1 MSIMQRLPQLL
12 SRLACAALCTFVL
25 GTGAHA
31 GENPTLSAT
40 AASGY
45 ESFRGQ
51 PFFLLTDASYGSDE
65 VAKVR
70 LEVSGGDAESLKPYG
85 GADILLYRIAQPLD
99 FLKGQKNLHRV
110 QVTPN
115 YRGEGLSNTLSYLW
129 DSWYQQTRR
138 SWQRILSPDTRK
150 KALVQAP
157 QLKAGEA
164 LVAPTRFEQN
174 PQFEPLKGYDLAER
188 FRYPLWDAK
197 PIEPPKGVAMAGS
210 SSDFLAPNNGNLMI
224 PVGKLKPGLYL
235 VEAVI
240 GAYRANTLLFV
251 TDTVAITKST
261 HDGMLAWTADRVK
274 GTPVANAKLQWTDGL
289 GVLKSGQSGSDGVL
303 QLDHVSP
310 ERSYLI
316 GEDAGGGVFIS
327 ENFYYDSEIYNA
339 KLYAVTDR
347 PLYRPGDEV
356 HVKFVGRDFRNATE
370 SAPVAAGAIEL
381 DVLDPNGSPVAHE
394 KLTMAPDTGAD
405 TSFTLPANASAGGY
419 SLRFTYGGSSYGGA
433 FRVAEYIK
441 PHFDVALVMD
451 KPDYGTGEALQGH
464 VRLSYPDGR
473 PVKQAHVSISVRAQ
487 QVSMVE
493 GELRYAGLFPVKLE
507 QQERVADNDG
517 NVPLQLP
524 PAKDPSR
531 YVITILASDG
541 AAYRVRITREL
552 LVARGITPYTLA
564 TSSQFTQPGEK
575 VDFNLTAQALPAVL
589 SSTGAST
596 PLPQQIPTRWELTR
610 LEDQSSENGQLS
622 AQAGGSLSFPV
633 TFKQPG
639 SYTLSVKDQHGNLLA
654 ATSHWVAGNGITS
667 TPGSVQIVLD
677 KPRYAIGDTAEAL
690 ITFPQPVANALL
702 TLERDKV
709 EQHALLAGGASW
721 LDLSK
726 ISDTQWRARIRI
738 AANFSPNM
746 TFSVLYVKDG
756 DYAFQNAGLAVAQ
769 PQIAI
774 AVKSDKPVYTPGDTV
789 QLDLDS
795 SLAGKPQAANLTVSV
810 VDEMVYVLQPEI
822 APNIV
827 DFFYHPRRNSVRTTS
842 SLNFIS
848 YDMALAALPGA
859 PEQGRYNERGVK
871 VLERP
876 RRDEKDTAAWVANLK
891 TDAAGHAHM
900 SFVMPDS
907 LTRWRVTVRAATAD
921 GVVGQTTANVR
932 SDKPLYLKWT
942 GPTHFRSG
950 DKPRLDMVAF
960 NQGSDDVEAQLQVDG
975 AGLSVHQSVKLK
987 RGPNVLTLP
996 VDAPTSGVITA
1007 QLLENGKTVDSL
1019 QTTLAMEPVGWLS
1032 PHQLSMP
1039 IAFDT
1044 KSLPLPLP
1052 ADAQNLSLRFVT
1064 GAQGQFARVADELV
1078 AYPYGC
1084 VEQTSSRLIP
1094 LALAVNSY
1102 VQQNALVSTRDTTQ
1116 GIDALLR
1123 SERQRLAMLAGTG
1136 GVFGWWGDGTGG
1148 NPFLTAYAYY
1158 ADWLASRSLGLQL
1171 PPDNWKQVLESY
1183 KNSADQP
1190 LLHRV
1195 LELYW
1200 ANRMGLPVQTQL
1212 DGLNDE
1218 LLREDAKPAALEVRD
1233 SLIFVAP
1240 DSTEGHQLAV
1250 VLAAQIHHE
1259 LKQTLPAPLAMAVDA
1274 ARQAL
1279 AGNRSPFV
1287 QSLLVLEQGQ
1297 PEPDRANLLLAGISS
1312 DMPTM
1317 ERAIA
1322 LTWLQQAL
1330 GTAPGDASSA
1340 MLPGDTGKGQW
1351 QRTTTPTGRADWRWS
1366 GSTLPN
1372 ELAVNPL
1379 LVKQDHGIAPVVVI
1393 SYDSRA
1399 KENTQLPITLQRKL
1413 YKLVAQASP
1422 VAAGS
1427 ADDANNAD
1435 QGRTYAAEAVPAGAA
1450 LDANTLYVDE
1460 VTLTPTEGTY
1470 RYGLLEVPLPPG
1482 GDVEASTWGL
1492 TITGLDGAGE
1502 NGQQQRAPVRQV
1514 QHEMGDLSYR
1524 QPVALLDHPQVY
1536 RQLVRFSLPGHF
1548 VLPPARYFRMY
1559 QPEAKALQ
1567 DDGKGNATMV
1577 VK

>member
-1 MSIMQRLPQLL
+1 MQRLPLLL
-12 SRLACAALCTFVL
+12 SRLACVALCTFAL
-25 GTGAHA
+25 GTSAHA
-31 GENPTLSAT
+31 GENPTLSPTTPSDYA
-40 AASGY
+40 
-45 ESFRGQ
+45 SFRGQ
-51 PFFLLTDASYGSDE
+51 PFFLLTDASYGSNE

-70 LEVSGGDAESLKPYG
+70 LEAPGGDSEALKPYG
-85 GADILLYRIAQPLD
+85 GADILLYRIPQPLE

-110 QVTPN
+110 QVRAN

-138 SWQRILSPDTRK
+138 SWQRILSTDTRK
-150 KALVQAP
+150 KAVEQAP
-157 QLKAGEA
+157 QLKIGES
-164 LVAPTRFEQN
+164 LIKPTRFEQN
-174 PQFEPLKGYDLAER
+174 PQFEPLKGYDLVER

-197 PIEPPKGVAMAGS
+197 PIQPPKGVAMDGS
-210 SSDFLAPNNGNLMI
+210 SSDFLSPNSGNLMI

-261 HDGMLAWTADRVK
+261 HDGMLAWTADRRQ

-289 GVLKSGQSGSDGVL
+289 GVLKSGETGNDGVL

-347 PLYRPGDEV
+347 PLYRPGDQV
-356 HVKFVGRDFRNATE
+356 NVKFVGRDFKNATD
-370 SAPVAAGAIEL
+370 SAPIAAGAIEL

-394 KLTMAPDTGAD
+394 KLTMSPETGAD
-405 TSFTLPANASAGGY
+405 TRFTLPANASAGGY
-419 SLRFTYGGSSYGGA
+419 SLRFSYGGSTYGGA

-464 VRLSYPDGR
+464 VRLTYPDGR

-507 QQERVADNDG
+507 QQELVADADG
-517 NVPLQLP
+517 NVPLKLP

-531 YVITILASDG
+531 YVITVLASDG

-552 LVARGITPYTLA
+552 LVARGITPYTLG
-564 TSSQFTQPGEK
+564 TVSQFTQPGTK
-575 VDFNLTAQALPAVL
+575 VDFKLAAQPLPPALSA
-589 SSTGAST
+589 TGA
-596 PLPQQIPTRWELTR
+596 PVAAPQQIPSRWELTR
-610 LEDQSSENGQLS
+610 LEDQSSESGQLS
-622 AQAGGSLSFPV
+622 AQAGGSISFPV

-677 KPRYAIGDTAEAL
+677 RPRYAVGDTAEAL

-709 EQHALLAGGASW
+709 EQHALLASGADW
-721 LDLSK
+721 LSLTK
-726 ISDTQWRARIRI
+726 VSDTQWRARIRI
-738 AANFSPNM
+738 QPNFSPNM

-774 AVKSDKPVYTPGDTV
+774 AVKSDKPVYAPGDTV

-795 SLAGKPQAANLTVSV
+795 SLAGKPLPANLTVSV

-848 YDMALAALPGA
+848 YDMALSSLPGA
-859 PEQGRYNERGVK
+859 PEQGRYNERAVK

-876 RRDEKDTAAWVANLK
+876 RRDEKDTAAWVANLT

-907 LTRWRVTVRAATAD
+907 LTRWRITVRATTPD

-960 NQGSDDVEAQLQVDG
+960 NQGSEDVEAQLQIDG
-975 AGLSVHQSVKLK
+975 AGLKVDQTVKLK

-996 VDAPTSGVITA
+996 VDAPTSGMVTA
-1007 QLLENGKTVDSL
+1007 KLVENGKAVDSL
-1019 QTTLAMEPVGWLS
+1019 QTTLAMEPDGWLS
-1032 PHQLSMP
+1032 PHQLNLP
-1039 IAFDT
+1039 FAWDNNRV
-1044 KSLPLPLP
+1044 SLSLP
-1052 ADAQNLSLRFVT
+1052 ADANNLRLRFVE
-1064 GAQGQFARVADELV
+1064 GANSQFARVADELAV
-1078 AYPYGC
+1078 YPYGC

-1094 LALAVNSY
+1094 LALAANSY
-1102 VQQNALVSTRDTTQ
+1102 VQQGTMSPGGRDATQ
-1116 GIDALLR
+1116 GINALLR
-1123 SERQRLAMLAGTG
+1123 SERQRLALLAGTG

-1158 ADWLASRSLGLQL
+1158 ADWLASRTLGLQL

-1200 ANRMGLPVQTQL
+1200 ANQMGLPVQTQL
-1212 DGLNDE
+1212 DGLTDE
-1218 LLREDAKPAALEVRD
+1218 LGGNDAKPATLGVRD
-1233 SLIFVAP
+1233 SVIFVAP
-1240 DSTEGHQLAV
+1240 DSIEGHQLAV
-1250 VLAAQIHHE
+1250 ILAAEIHRE
-1259 LKQTLPAPLAMAVDA
+1259 LKQPLPDTLSAAVA
-1274 ARQAL
+1274 SARQAL
-1279 AGNRSPFV
+1279 ASNPSPFV
-1287 QSLLVLEQGQ
+1287 QSLLLLEEGSADPSQAG
-1297 PEPDRANLLLAGISS
+1297 ALLANVSA

-1322 LTWLQQAL
+1322 LTWLQRAL
-1330 GTAPGDASSA
+1330 GASPGDMVPPMVPAS
-1340 MLPGDTGKGQW
+1340 TGKGQW
-1351 QRTTTPTGRADWRWS
+1351 QAVDSPTGQTQWQWT
-1366 GSTLPN
+1366 GSTLPT
-1372 ELAVNPL
+1372 ELEMTHLRAKSEMSP
-1379 LVKQDHGIAPVVVI
+1379 PVAVI
-1393 SYDSRA
+1393 SYDSHV
-1399 KENTQLPITLQRKL
+1399 KESAQLPITLQRKL
-1413 YKLVAQASP
+1413 YKLVAQPAAVASGGDRSDP
-1422 VAAGS
+1422 
-1427 ADDANNAD
+1427 D
-1435 QGRTYAAEAVPAGAA
+1435 QGRTYAAQEVPAGAA

-1460 VTLTPTEGTY
+1460 VTLTPKQGTY

-1492 TITGLDGAGE
+1492 TITGLSGAGE

-1514 QHEMGDLSYR
+1514 QHETGDMSYR
-1524 QPVALLDHPQVY
+1524 QPVAVLDHAQVY
-1536 RQLVRFSLPGHF
+1536 RQLVRFSLPGRF
-1548 VLPPARYFRMY
+1548 TLPPARYFRMY

-1567 DDGKGNATMV
+1567 DDGKGNSTMV

>member
-1 MSIMQRLPQLL
+1 MSTMQRLPHLL
-12 SRLACAALCTFVL
+12 SRLACVALCTFVL
-25 GTGAHA
+25 GTSAQA
-31 GENPTLSAT
+31 GDNPTLSAT
-40 AASGY
+40 TPSGY
-45 ESFRGQ
+45 QSFRGQ

-70 LEVSGGDAESLKPYG
+70 LEASGGDAESLKPYS

-110 QVTPN
+110 QVSPN

-138 SWQRILSPDTRK
+138 SWQRILSPDTRRN
-150 KALVQAP
+150 ALVQAP

-164 LVAPTRFEQN
+164 LAAPTRFEQN
-174 PQFEPLKGYDLAER
+174 PQFEPLKGYDVVER

-197 PIEPPKGVAMAGS
+197 PIQPPKGVALAGS
-210 SSDFLAPNNGNLMI
+210 SSDFLTPNNGNVMI

-240 GAYRANTLLFV
+240 GAYRATTLLFV

-261 HDGMLAWTADRVK
+261 HDGMLAWTADRRQ

-289 GVLKSGQSGSDGVL
+289 GVLKSGQTGSDGVL

-347 PLYRPGDEV
+347 PLYRPGDQV

-394 KLTMAPDTGAD
+394 TLTMSPDTGAD
-405 TSFTLPANASAGGY
+405 TSFTLPANASGGGY
-419 SLRFTYGGSSYGGA
+419 TLRFTYAGSTYGGA

-451 KPDYGTGEALQGH
+451 KPDYGTGETLQGH
-464 VRLSYPDGR
+464 VRLTYPDGR

-507 QQERVADNDG
+507 QQDLVADNDG

-531 YVITILASDG
+531 YVISILASDG

-552 LVARGITPYTLA
+552 LVARGITPYTL
-564 TSSQFTQPGEK
+564 TTTSQFTQPGAK
-575 VDFNLTAQALPAVL
+575 VDFTLAAQ
-589 SSTGAST
+589 
-596 PLPQQIPTRWELTR
+596 PLPTAMGNPGTPTTAPVQIPSRWELTR
-610 LEDQSSENGQLS
+610 LEDQSTENGQLS
-622 AQAGGSLSFPV
+622 AQAGGSISFPV
-633 TFKQPG
+633 TFRQPG

-667 TPGSVQIVLD
+667 SPGSVQIVLD
-677 KPRYAIGDTAEAL
+677 RPRYAIGDTAEAL

-709 EQHALLAGGASW
+709 EQHALLAGGAGW
-721 LDLSK
+721 LSLSK
-726 ISDTQWRARIRI
+726 VSDTQWRARIRI

-756 DYAFQNAGLAVAQ
+756 DYAFQNAGIAVAQ
-769 PQIAI
+769 PQIAM
-774 AVKSDKPVYTPGDTV
+774 AVKSDKPVYAPGDTV

-907 LTRWRVTVRAATAD
+907 LTRWRITVRATTAD
-921 GVVGQTTANVR
+921 GVVGQTTANLR

-950 DKPRLDMVAF
+950 DKPRLDMMAF
-960 NQGSDDVEAQLQVDG
+960 NQGSGDVDAQLQVDG
-975 AGLSVHQSVKLK
+975 AGLSVHQTVTLK

-996 VDAPTSGVITA
+996 VDAPTSAVLTA
-1007 QLLENGKTVDSL
+1007 QLLENGKPVDSL
-1019 QTTLAMEPVGWLS
+1019 QTTLAMEPPGWLS
-1032 PHQLSMP
+1032 PHQLNLPMEG
-1039 IAFDT
+1039 DN
-1044 KSLPLPLP
+1044 KRLPLPLP
-1052 ADAQNLSLRFVT
+1052 ADADNLRLRFVS
-1064 GAQGQFARVADELV
+1064 GAESQFARVADELV

-1094 LALAVNSY
+1094 LALAARSY
-1102 VQQNALVSTRDTTQ
+1102 VQQDALISTRDTTQ
-1116 GIDALLR
+1116 GVHALLR
-1123 SERQRLAMLAGTG
+1123 SERQRLALLAGQG

-1148 NPFLTAYAYY
+1148 DPFLTAYAYY
-1158 ADWLASRSLGLQL
+1158 ADWLASGSLGLQL
-1171 PPDNWKQVLESY
+1171 PPDNWKQLLESY
-1183 KNSADQP
+1183 KNSSDQP

-1200 ANRMGLPVQTQL
+1200 ANQMGLPVQTQL

-1218 LLREDAKPAALEVRD
+1218 LLRDDAKPVALDVRD

-1240 DSTEGHQLAV
+1240 DSTEGHQLAL

-1259 LKQTLPAPLAMAVDA
+1259 LKQTLPAPLAAAVDA

-1279 AGNRSPFV
+1279 ATNSSPFV
-1287 QSLLVLEQGQ
+1287 QSLLVLEQGH
-1297 PEPDRANLLLAGISS
+1297 PEPSRANALLAGIST

-1322 LTWLQQAL
+1322 LTWLQKAL
-1330 GTAPGDASSA
+1330 GVAPGDAASLVQPA
-1340 MLPGDTGKGQW
+1340 NVGHGAW
-1351 QRTTTPTGRADWRWS
+1351 QSVDSPTGRHDWRWS
-1366 GSTLPN
+1366 GSTLPS
-1372 ELAVNPL
+1372 EVMLSPL
-1379 LVKQDHGIAPVVVI
+1379 LVTNDHGVVPVAVV

-1399 KENTQLPITLQRKL
+1399 QESAQLPITVQRKL
-1413 YKLVAQASP
+1413 YKLVAQAAP
-1422 VAAGS
+1422 AAAGS
-1427 ADDANNAD
+1427 DDSSDSD
-1435 QGRTYAAEAVPAGAA
+1435 QGRTYAAEEVPAGAA

-1460 VTLTPTEGTY
+1460 VTLTPKEGTY

-1492 TITGLDGAGE
+1492 TITGLGGAGE

-1524 QPVALLDHPQVY
+1524 QPVALLDHAQVY

-1548 VLPPARYFRMY
+1548 TLPPARYFRMY
-1559 QPEAKALQ
+1559 QPEAKAFQ
-1567 DDGKGNATMV
+1567 DGGKGNATMV

>member
-1 MSIMQRLPQLL
+1 MYRLPNLL
-12 SRLACAALCTFVL
+12 SRLACIALCTFAL
-25 GTGAHA
+25 ATGAHA
-31 GENPTLSAT
+31 GDNPTLSAT
-40 AASGY
+40 TPSGY
-45 ESFRGQ
+45 DSFRGQ
-51 PFFLLTDASYGSDE
+51 PFFLLTDASYGSNE
-65 VAKVR
+65 MAKVR
-70 LEVSGGDAESLKPYG
+70 LEAPGGDAEALKPYG
-85 GADILLYRIAQPLD
+85 GADILLYRIPQPLE

-110 QVTPN
+110 QVSPN
-115 YRGEGLSNTLSYLW
+115 YRGEGLANTLSYLW

-138 SWQRILSPDTRK
+138 SWQRILSTDTRE
-150 KALVQAP
+150 KALTQAP
-157 QLKAGEA
+157 QLKIGAV
-164 LVAPTRFEQN
+164 LTRPTRFEQN
-174 PQFEPLKGYDLAER
+174 PQFAPLKGYELVDR

-197 PIEPPKGVAMAGS
+197 PIQPPKGVEMAGS
-210 SSDFLAPNNGNLMI
+210 SSDFLSPNNGNLMI

-251 TDTVAITKST
+251 TDTVAITKNT
-261 HDGMLAWTADRVK
+261 HDGLLAWTVDRRQ
-274 GTPVANAKLQWTDGL
+274 GTPVADAKLQWTDGL
-289 GVLKSGQSGSDGVL
+289 GVLKSGQTGNDGVL
-303 QLDHVSP
+303 QLDHLSP

-316 GEDAGGGVFIS
+316 GEDADGGVFIS

-347 PLYRPGDEV
+347 PLYRPGDQV
-356 HVKFVGRDFRNATE
+356 HVKFVGRDFRNATD
-370 SAPVAAGAIEL
+370 SAPVAAGAINL
-381 DVLDPNGSPVAHE
+381 DVLDPNGSPVAHAQ
-394 KLTMAPDTGAD
+394 LAMSPDTGAD
-405 TSFTLPANASAGGY
+405 TSFTLPANAGAGGY
-419 SLRFTYGGSSYGGA
+419 SLRFTYNGSTYGGA

-451 KPDYGTGEALQGH
+451 KPDYGTGEALNGH
-464 VRLSYPDGR
+464 VRLTYPDGR
-473 PVKQAHVSISVRAQ
+473 PVRQAHVSISVRAQ

-507 QQERVADNDG
+507 QQELVADNDG

-531 YVITILASDG
+531 YVITVLASDG

-564 TSSQFTQPGEK
+564 TTSQFTQPGAA
-575 VDFNLTAQALPAVL
+575 VDFTLAAQALPTAL
-589 SSTGAST
+589 DSTGT
-596 PLPQQIPTRWELTR
+596 PMATPQQTPTRWELTR
-610 LEDQSSENGQLS
+610 LEDQTSQSGQLS
-622 AQAGGSLSFPV
+622 AQPGSSISFPV
-633 TFKQPG
+633 TFRQPG

-677 KPRYAIGDTAEAL
+677 RPRYAVGDTAEAL

-709 EQHALLAGGASW
+709 EQHALLGSGGDW
-721 LDLSK
+721 LSLSK
-726 ISDTQWRARIRI
+726 VSDTQWRARIRI

-756 DYAFQNAGLAVAQ
+756 DYAFQNAGIVVAQ

-774 AVKSDKPVYTPGDTV
+774 AVKSDKPVYAPGDTV

-795 SLAGKPQAANLTVSV
+795 TLAGKPQAANFTVSV

-907 LTRWRVTVRAATAD
+907 LTRWRITVRATTAD

-950 DKPRLDMVAF
+950 DKPRLDMMAF

-975 AGLSVHQSVKLK
+975 AGLSVHQTVKLK

-996 VDAPTSGVITA
+996 ADAPGSGVVTA
-1007 QLLENGKTVDSL
+1007 QLLENGKAVDSL
-1019 QTTLAMEPVGWLS
+1019 QTTLVMEPAGWLS
-1032 PHQLSMP
+1032 PHQLNLPFEGDASRV
-1039 IAFDT
+1039 A
-1044 KSLPLPLP
+1044 LPLPT
-1052 ADAQNLSLRFVT
+1052 DAGNLRLRFVESAT
-1064 GAQGQFARVADELV
+1064 SQFARVADDLV

-1094 LALAVNSY
+1094 LALAATSY
-1102 VQQNALVSTRDTTQ
+1102 LQQGTMSPGGRDTTQ

-1123 SERQRLAMLAGTG
+1123 SERQRLALLAGEG
-1136 GVFGWWGDGTGG
+1136 GVFGWWGDGSGG
-1148 NPFLTAYAYY
+1148 DPFLTAYAYY

-1183 KNSADQP
+1183 RNSGDQP

-1200 ANRMGLPVQTQL
+1200 ANQMGLPVQTQL
-1212 DGLNDE
+1212 DGLTDE
-1218 LLREDAKPAALEVRD
+1218 LANDDARPVTLDDRD

-1240 DSTEGHQLAV
+1240 DSAAGQQLAV
-1250 VLAAQIHHE
+1250 LLAAEIHHE
-1259 LKQTLPAPLAMAVDA
+1259 LKQPLPGKLGASVTA

-1279 AGNRSPFV
+1279 ATNSSPFV
-1287 QSLLVLEQGQ
+1287 QSLLLLEQGQ
-1297 PEPDRANLLLAGISS
+1297 ANPGEVGALLARVSA

-1322 LTWLQQAL
+1322 LTWLQRAL
-1330 GTAPGDASSA
+1330 GSAPGDVVPPMTPARRGA
-1340 MLPGDTGKGQW
+1340 GQW
-1351 QRTTTPTGRADWRWS
+1351 QAIDSATGQSEWRWT

-1372 ELAVNPL
+1372 ELEMMHLRA
-1379 LVKQDHGIAPVVVI
+1379 KSEMTAPVAVL

-1399 KENTQLPITLQRKL
+1399 AESAQLPITVQRKL
-1413 YKLVAQASP
+1413 YKLVAQAP
-1422 VAAGS
+1422 AVASSGDS
-1427 ADDANNAD
+1427 NDAE
-1435 QGRTYAAEAVPAGAA
+1435 QGRNYAAEEVPVGAA
-1450 LDANTLYVDE
+1450 LEANTLYVDE
-1460 VTLTPTEGTY
+1460 ITLTPKEGTY

-1492 TITGLDGAGE
+1492 TITGLGGAGE

-1514 QHEMGDLSYR
+1514 QHEMGDLSYH

-1536 RQLVRFSLPGHF
+1536 RQLVRFSLPGRF
-1548 VLPPARYFRMY
+1548 TLPPARYFRMY

-1567 DDGKGNATMV
+1567 DGGKGNTSMV

>member
-1 MSIMQRLPQLL
+1 MQRLLHLL
-12 SRLACAALCTFVL
+12 PRFACAALCTIVIGL
-25 GTGAHA
+25 GAPVRA
-31 GENPTLSAT
+31 GENPTLSAV
-40 AASGY
+40 APSGY
-45 ESFRGQ
+45 ETFKGQ
-51 PFFLLTDASYGSDE
+51 PFFLLTDSSYGSDE

-70 LEVSGGDAESLKPYG
+70 LEAPGGDAETLKLYS
-85 GADILLYRIAQPLD
+85 GADILLYRIPQPLE

-110 QVTPN
+110 DVRPN
-115 YRGEGLSNTLSYLW
+115 YRGEGLANTLSYLW

-138 SWQRILSPDTRK
+138 SWQRILSADVRG
-150 KALVQAP
+150 KATTQSP
-157 QLKAGEA
+157 QLKAGDA
-164 LVAPTRFEQN
+164 LTRPGRFEQN
-174 PQFEPLKGYDLAER
+174 PQFEPLKGYDLVDR

-197 PIEPPKGVAMAGS
+197 PIEPPKGVQMAGS
-210 SSDFLAPNNGNLMI
+210 SSDFLTPNSGNLMI

-261 HDGMLAWTADRVK
+261 HDGMLAWTADRRQ
-274 GTPVANAKLQWTDGL
+274 GTPVSDAKLQWTDGL
-289 GVLKSGQSGSDGVL
+289 GVLKSGQTGSDGVL

-356 HVKFVGRDFRNATE
+356 HVKFVGRDFRNATD
-370 SAPVAAGAIEL
+370 SAPVAAGAIAL
-381 DVLDPNGSPVAHE
+381 DVLDPNGSPVAHSA
-394 KLTMAPDTGAD
+394 LTMSPDTGAD
-405 TSFTLPANASAGGY
+405 TSFALPANASAGGY
-419 SLRFTYGGSSYGGA
+419 ALRFTYGGNVYGGA

-451 KPDYGTGEALQGH
+451 KPDYGTGEALEGKI
-464 VRLSYPDGR
+464 RLSYPDGR
-473 PVKQAHVSISVRAQ
+473 PVKDAHVSVSVRAQ
-487 QVSMVE
+487 QVTMVE

-507 QQERVADNDG
+507 QQELVADSDG
-517 NVPLQLP
+517 SVPLKLP
-524 PAKDPSR
+524 AAKDPSR
-531 YVITILASDG
+531 YVITVLASDG

-552 LVARGITPYTLA
+552 LVARGVTPYTLGTA
-564 TSSQFTQPGEK
+564 SQFTQPGAK
-575 VDFNLTAQALPAVL
+575 VDFTLAAQTLPPALVSGNPINTMPAQVP
-589 SSTGAST
+589 AH
-596 PLPQQIPTRWELTR
+596 WELTR
-610 LEDQSSENGQLS
+610 LEDQTKQSGDLDAASSAATS
-622 AQAGGSLSFPV
+622 TFPV
-633 TFKQPG
+633 TFPQAG

-677 KPRYAIGDTAEAL
+677 RARYAIGDTAEAL
-690 ITFPQPVANALL
+690 ITFPQPVADALL

-709 EQHALLAGGASW
+709 EQHALLGSGAEW
-721 LDLSK
+721 LTLSK
-726 ISDTQWRARIRI
+726 VSDTQWRARIRI

-756 DYAFQNAGLAVAQ
+756 DYAFQNVGIAVAQ
-769 PQIAI
+769 PQIAL
-774 AVKSDKPVYTPGDTV
+774 AVKSDKPVYAPGETV

-795 SLAGKPQAANLTVSV
+795 SLAGKPAAANLTVSV

-842 SLNFIS
+842 SLSFIS
-848 YDMALAALPGA
+848 YDMALSSLPGA
-859 PEQGRYNERGVK
+859 PEPGRYNERGVK

-907 LTRWRVTVRAATAD
+907 LTRWRITVRATTAD

-960 NQGSDDVEAQLQVDG
+960 NQGTQDVDAQLQVDG
-975 AGLSVHQSVKLK
+975 AGLTVRQSFKLK

-996 VDAPTSGVITA
+996 AGALTGGAVTA
-1007 QLLENGKTVDSL
+1007 QLLQSGKAVDSL
-1019 QTTLAMEPVGWLS
+1019 QVAIAMEPSGWMS
-1032 PHQLSMP
+1032 QRQLDLP
-1039 IAFDT
+1039 VENGAT
-1044 KSLPLPLP
+1044 RLPLPLP
-1052 ADAQNLSLRFVT
+1052 ADAVDLRLRFVDSAT
-1064 GAQGQFARVADELV
+1064 SQFARVADDLA

-1094 LALAVNSY
+1094 LALALTSY
-1102 VQQNALVSTRDTTQ
+1102 AQQGAMAPGGRDATQ

-1123 SERQRLAMLAGTG
+1123 TERQRLALLAGEN

-1158 ADWLASRSLGLQL
+1158 ADWLASRSLGLEL
-1171 PPDNWKQVLESY
+1171 PASNWKQVLESY
-1183 KNSADQP
+1183 KNSSDEP

-1195 LELYW
+1195 FELSW
-1200 ANRMGLPVQTQL
+1200 ARQMGLPVQTQL
-1212 DGLNDE
+1212 DGLTDA
-1218 LLREDAKPAALEVRD
+1218 LADIDAKPATLDDRD
-1233 SLIFVAP
+1233 SLIFTAP
-1240 DSTEGHQLAV
+1240 DSSEGRQIAV
-1250 VLAAQIHHE
+1250 VLAAQLYRDIG
-1259 LKQTLPAPLAMAVDA
+1259 QPLPGKLTATVEA

-1279 AGNRSPFV
+1279 ASSTSPFV
-1287 QSLLVLEQGQ
+1287 QSLLMLGQGTPNPGQ
-1297 PEPDRANLLLAGISS
+1297 AGALLARAGS

-1317 ERAIA
+1317 ERAMA
-1322 LTWLQQAL
+1322 LTWLQKAL
-1330 GTAPGDASSA
+1330 GGVPGGPAPASAPA
-1340 MLPGDTGKGQW
+1340 MTGAGQW
-1351 QRTTTPTGRADWRWS
+1351 QALDTPTGQREWRWT
-1366 GSTLPN
+1366 GSATPGELP
-1372 ELAVNPL
+1372 LMAASATAGGTVPVAV
-1379 LVKQDHGIAPVVVI
+1379 V
-1393 SYDSRA
+1393 SYQSRT
-1399 KENTQLPITLQRKL
+1399 KEGSQLPITLQRKL
-1413 YKLVAQASP
+1413 YKLVAQAPTTNSSGN
-1422 VAAGS
+1422 VES
-1427 ADDANNAD
+1427 ND
-1435 QGRTYAAEAVPAGAA
+1435 QGRTYAAEEVPAGSA
-1450 LDANTLYVDE
+1450 LEANTLYVDE
-1460 VTLTPTEGTY
+1460 VTLTPKQGSY

-1492 TITGLDGAGE
+1492 TITGLSGAGD
-1502 NGQQQRAPVRQV
+1502 GGQQRAPVRQV
-1514 QHEMGDLSYR
+1514 QHEMGDMSYH
-1524 QPVALLDHPQVY
+1524 QPVALLDHAQVY
-1536 RQLVRFSLPGHF
+1536 RQLVRLSLPGRF
-1548 VLPPARYFRMY
+1548 SLPPARYFRIY
-1559 QPEAKALQ
+1559 QPEAKAFQ
-1567 DDGKGNATMV
+1567 DGGHASMV